1 MRFVLVR
8 VVLRFKRDVCECSL
22 ALRSGSP
29 NDRFSSKWEVS
40 EGIQLEDLRPACQI
54 IFSALG
60 KAIVRTSW
68 DCLEGGNY
76 VRVGKES
83 SQEDLWPGS

>member
-1 MRFVLVR
+1 M
-8 VVLRFKRDVCECSL
+8 VLRFKRDVCECSL

-54 IFSALG
+54 IFSAWAKPLLG
-60 KAIVRTSW
+60 PAGTVWK
-68 DCLEGGNY
+68 EGTMC
-76 VRVGKES
+76 E
-83 SQEDLWPGS
+83 